1 MLLSGS
7 EGVFNRAAQNAA
19 AAIGDKNSNVFQ
31 IIEDLLPGRTAP
43 APQTFTFP
51 RTLPHTLQW
60 PDRIGGL
67 NLSGPQMICAKPDAY
82 AFPHITA
89 PRR

>member
-19 AAIGDKNSNVFQ
+19 ATIGDKNSNVFQ
-31 IIEDLLPGRTAP
+31 IIEDL
-43 APQTFTFP
+43 FTGQNSTGSTDLYIP
-51 RTLPHTLQW
+51 PHTLQW